1 MNRKQ
6 LKTCKNMV
14 DTNPTMLIIALNV
27 NNLKDIDL
35 TIFFYKKLTL
45 NITQA
50 S

>member
-27 NNLKDIDL
+27 NNLKDIDVQNG
-35 TIFFYKKLTL
+35 FFTKT
-45 NITQA
+45 
-50 S
+50 